1 MKTLID
7 TCVWSF
13 VIRHKDPSIEL
24 TNKIKDLINDGRVV
38 IIGPIRQ
45 ELLSGISNIGQFNKL
60 KETLSAFE
68 DIPLKTEYFVKAAE
82 FSNLCRN
89 KGIQGATTD
98 FLICAVA
105 HCENLII
112 FTTDNDFENYKKYLP
127 IKLIK
132 S

>member
-1 MKTLID
+1 MKILID
-7 TCVWSF
+7 TCMWSR
-13 VIRHKDPSIEL
+13 VLRHKDPNIEL
-24 TNKIKDLINDGRVV
+24 TSKIKDLINDGRVA

-60 KETLSAFE
+60 KETLSSLE
-68 DIPLKTEYFVKAAE
+68 DIPLKTEHFVKAAE

-105 HCENLII
+105 YFENLII
-112 FTTDNDFENYKKYLP
+112 FTADNDFENYKKHLP
-127 IKLIK
+127 IKLINF
-132 S
+132 